1 MFHNRERAIAEQR
14 MLGHG
19 EMEMFADGR
28 APAVVAFHG
37 FGGTVAEL
45 RPVLDAIAGAG
56 YAVDGALLPGHGTRV
71 EELQDQTFDSWVDAS
86 RRRMRAI
93 ADTHG
98 RFVLFGFSLGSLIA
112 LKLAAEHP
120 EGLAGLVVLG
130 NALTLRPLMNV
141 PFSAWKRFGRE
152 LPDVYLGKPQAG
164 DLVDASAMDSL
175 VTYDRHPVRSAY
187 EVYLAGPRVRAVVG
201 QVRCPTLVLHGRR
214 DIVCSWKNAVWLTG
228 HLGTRDVSVRIFE
241 RSAHVLCCDGERDEV
256 ARETLAFIGRLG

>member
-1 MFHNRERAIAEQR
+1 MFHSRERAIAEQK

-19 EMEMFADGR
+19 EMEMFAEGR

-45 RPVLDAIAGAG
+45 RPVLDAIASAG
-56 YAVDGALLPGHGTRV
+56 YAVDAALLPGHGTRV

-86 RRRMRAI
+86 RRRMQAV
-93 ADTHG
+93 ADKHG

-112 LKLAAEHP
+112 LQLASERP

-141 PFSAWKRFGRE
+141 PFSAWKRLGRE

-164 DLVDASAMDSL
+164 DLVDASAMDEL

-187 EVYLAGPRVRAVVG
+187 EVYLAGPRVRALVG
-201 QVRCPTLVLHGRR
+201 RIRCPTLVMHGRR
-214 DIVCSWKNAVWLTG
+214 DIVCSWKNALRLTG

-256 ARETLAFIGRLG
+256 ARETLAFVGRLG